1 MGLSTTYTKAET
13 DFLIQQLEEKA
24 SDKYNNESN
33 SIANDI
39 IKFIDINT
47 GENVNYRETT
57 TWYDGSVMNDSKV
70 DGFVYKKIG
79 IKYYERIFGDIIN
92 VLDCGAIT
100 DDVTSK
106 STKAINIAIKVA
118 GTTKTVYIPSGTFW
132 IKAHD
137 ENQEEG
143 YPTYDRG
150 IMCQEGTK
158 IKMEYDTY
166 LKAIPNAK
174 KHYSIISIFGKNN
187 VSIEGGNLVGDR
199 NEHIDTGGE
208 WGTGILVFG
217 GNNLTF
223 KNINCYD
230 FWGDGLDF
238 QYFYG
243 EAGSDYN
250 IVSNNVII
258 DNVHSWNNRR
268 QGMSIE
274 GGRNFKITNSSFNGT
289 NGTAPQFGVDI
300 EPAISPAIV
309 DGIYFKNCEFKG
321 NTGAGMGI
329 AGHAEIKNITLENC
343 TFKQNIIFTGD
354 GFIGELKINNCKFI
368 SSDLQ
373 VSNGDNIEVIDNYFD
388 DSIMALGGI
397 SIKNNAVVAGNTFII
412 KTSRNFEGN
421 SIRYNNL
428 IFQNNTYDFS
438 QTNNPTIDYESGL
451 LFYGNNL
458 TIKNN
463 VFKSIIAGLVFKNTE
478 GVLLSENKILGNQK
492 VTLMFENAK
501 NVVSKNNY
509 YANVSY
515 SSWSGSIFLIN
526 GDADKIHFID
536 ECIDQENNIVPKR
549 YSVGSATS
557 RVIGFINN
565 GVINGIVIENLN
577 YISNTQHPKITDI
590 ADIVTQNGLSVGDNR
605 PTKNLRVGLQHF
617 DRTLWRV
624 IVWDGTWKDFAGNN
638 V

>member
-1 MGLSTTYTKAET
+1 MGLSTTYTKTET
-13 DFLIQQLEEKA
+13 DFLIQQLEEKT
-24 SDKYNNESN
+24 SDKYNDESN

-39 IKFIDINT
+39 IKRVDINT

-57 TWYDGSVMNDSKV
+57 TWHDGSTMDDSRV

-79 IKYYERIFGDIIN
+79 IKYYERIFGNIIN
-92 VLDCGAIT
+92 VLDCGAIADDIT
-100 DDVTSK
+100 DT
-106 STKAINIAIKVA
+106 STKAINLAVKVA

-137 ENQEEG
+137 ENQPEG

-158 IKMEYDTY
+158 IKMESDTY
-166 LKAIPNAK
+166 LKAIPNGK
-174 KHYSIISIFGKNN
+174 RHYNIISIFGKNN
-187 VSIEGGNLVGDR
+187 ISIEGGNLVGER
-199 NEHIDTGGE
+199 YEHPGIEGE
-208 WGTGILVFG
+208 WGNGILVFG

-243 EAGSDYN
+243 RDGSDYN
-250 IVSNNVII
+250 IVSNTVII

-309 DGIYFKNCEFKG
+309 DGIYFENCEFKG

-343 TFKQNIIFTGD
+343 NFNQNKMFTSD

-368 SSDLQ
+368 KSDLE
-373 VSNGDNIEVIDNYFD
+373 VTKGDDIEVINNYFD
-388 DSIMALGGI
+388 DSLMYLGGT
-397 SIKNNAVVAGNTFII
+397 SIKNNAVVTGNTFIL

-438 QTNNPTIDYESGL
+438 QTNEPTIDYESGL
-451 LFYGNNL
+451 TFYGNNL

-463 VFKSIIAGLVFKNTE
+463 VLKSIIAGLIFKNTE
-478 GVLLSENKILGNQK
+478 GVLFSENKILGNQK
-492 VTLMFENAK
+492 VTLHFENAK
-501 NVVSKNNY
+501 NVILKNNY

-515 SSWSGSIFLIN
+515 SSWSNSIYLIN
-526 GDADKIHFID
+526 GSASKIHFID
-536 ECIDQENNIVPKR
+536 ECIDQENDVVPKR
-549 YSVGSATS
+549 YPEGNALS
-557 RVIGFINN
+557 RVVGFINN
-565 GVINGIVIENLN
+565 GEINGIVIENLK
-577 YISNTQHPKITDI
+577 YISNTEHPKITDI

-617 DRTLWRV
+617 DKTLWRV
-624 IVWDGTWKDFAGNN
+624 IVWDGAWKDFAGNN